1 MLGVDAN
8 NAHHTLAVNHFALV
22 TNLFDGRT
30 YLHWTLSILFIPI
43 SYAAA
48 IQIVGRQ
55 LNQHAIAGKNFDEML
70 AHLA

>member
-1 MLGVDAN
+1 MLWVDAD
-8 NAHHTLAVNHFALV
+8 NAHHTLAVNHLALI

-30 YLHWTLSILFIPI
+30 YLHWTLSISFIPV

-55 LNQHAIAGKNFDEML
+55 LNQYSITWKNLDEML